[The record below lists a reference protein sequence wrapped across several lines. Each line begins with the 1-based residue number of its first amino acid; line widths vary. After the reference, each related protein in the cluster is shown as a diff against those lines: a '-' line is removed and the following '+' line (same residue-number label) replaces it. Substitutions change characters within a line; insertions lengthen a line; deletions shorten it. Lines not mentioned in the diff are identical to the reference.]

1 MKRRVF
7 GPLSKEEV
15 AENKKLAIDLRER
28 MLQLRIIDHPEEDD
42 CTLWDNNTYE
52 Q

>member
-7 GPLSKEEV
+7 GPLTKEEV

-42 CTLWDNNTYE
+42 WLWDNNTNE